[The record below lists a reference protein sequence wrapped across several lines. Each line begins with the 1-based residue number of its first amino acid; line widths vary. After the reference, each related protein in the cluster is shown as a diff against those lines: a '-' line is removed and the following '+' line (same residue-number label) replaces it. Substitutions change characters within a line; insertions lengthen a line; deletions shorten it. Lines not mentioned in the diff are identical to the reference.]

1 MAPTAT
7 SRKACSSRTAP
18 AATKPGPRPGRRTPA
33 PPQPRRFWTKAQ
45 EDLALVYSDRGMRPD
60 EIAER
65 LGVSRYTAT
74 QMILAG
80 KSRDRR

>member
-1 MAPTAT
+1 
-7 SRKACSSRTAP
+7 
-18 AATKPGPRPGRRTPA
+18 
-33 PPQPRRFWTKAQ
+33 
-45 EDLALVYSDRGMRPD
+45 MRPD

-80 KSRDRR
+80 KDRLPHQP